1 MTSSAISI
9 RNLRK
14 KYGDTVALKG
24 IDIDI
29 KDGEFFGLLGPNGA
43 GKTTTINILTGL
55 VLRDHG
61 SSDIFGQDTVKN
73 YRFSRSQIGI
83 SAQEFAQDW
92 FFPIDRLL
100 YFQAGYYGIS
110 KSNAKNKVDEL
121 LDRLGLE
128 KKRDSRLR
136 QLSGGMK
143 RRFQIAKALV
153 HDPKILIL
161 AEPTAGV
168 DVKLRHELWQY
179 FKELHKNG
187 KTILLTT
194 HYIEEAEMLCDQ
206 VAIIDNGKVIT
217 QGTPKELTSKQG
229 DSGITIEL
237 SETDIDIKP
246 HLKKFSF
253 SHIDGRIHFTTHDP
267 EMDLP
272 EIINILTK
280 IGCHIHRV
288 ETTKSSLED
297 VFLKLTGKGI
307 NE

>member
-29 KDGEFFGLLGPNGA
+29 KDGESFGLLGPNGA

-110 KSNAKNKVDEL
+110 KSNAKK
-121 LDRLGLE
+121 
-128 KKRDSRLR
+128 
-136 QLSGGMK
+136 
-143 RRFQIAKALV
+143 
-153 HDPKILIL
+153 
-161 AEPTAGV
+161 
-168 DVKLRHELWQY
+168 
-179 FKELHKNG
+179 
-187 KTILLTT
+187 
-194 HYIEEAEMLCDQ
+194 
-206 VAIIDNGKVIT
+206 
-217 QGTPKELTSKQG
+217 
-229 DSGITIEL
+229 
-237 SETDIDIKP
+237 
-246 HLKKFSF
+246 
-253 SHIDGRIHFTTHDP
+253 
-267 EMDLP
+267 
-272 EIINILTK
+272 
-280 IGCHIHRV
+280 
-288 ETTKSSLED
+288 
-297 VFLKLTGKGI
+297 
-307 NE
+307 